1 MPKRLARFAAPLA
14 LVTYVLVLFGAT
26 AALQAGL
33 FERDGYYH
41 ARLSRLLPER
51 GFSREFPWTQ
61 VSTWQHG
68 YCDKEVLYHAA
79 MMPFTLVGDE
89 PIGGARVFAV
99 LLSTAVMLALF
110 LLLRAHGVPWP
121 ALFAALPLA
130 SGGLFIARLG
140 MVRSHVLS
148 MLLLL
153 AGVHLV
159 LQKRWR
165 AVGVLGFVYAWS
177 YTVPFVLV
185 MTAAPIAVGRWLSRA
200 GLDWRTVLA
209 ALLGACLGLAVHP
222 YSPLTLETFLTIAQI
237 VRMGLA
243 GQRGSG
249 FELGNEIYPYAPA
262 VFFDIY
268 PLVVL
273 LVPLLLAVVAWKW
286 KHVSADARGVV
297 LATLGWT
304 AMTALSARYV
314 EYQVLLL
321 AVSCGLVARD
331 LSKVD
336 AWKARWAAS
345 RRLRLGVTVA
355 TLLAL
360 AGFHARAMTFYWH
373 YQAKAAPARF
383 FDGAGAW
390 MAAHLAP
397 GETVINLF
405 WDDFPDL
412 FYSAPRQHYLWGLDP
427 TFTIRADVGRATVL
441 ERSRQRQL
449 PLDGA
454 LLMKLFGSRTLVLR
468 TTRALRYPELTRP
481 PFREVYRDASA
492 VVYRIEGLE

>member
-1 MPKRLARFAAPLA
+1 MPKRLAAPLA
-14 LVTYVLVLFGAT
+14 LVTYVLLLFGAT
-26 AALQAGL
+26 HALQAGL

-41 ARLSRLLPER
+41 ARLSRLVPER

-61 VSTWQHG
+61 VSTWKHG

-79 MMPFTLVGDE
+79 MMPFALVGDE
-89 PIGGARVFAV
+89 PIGGARVFATLLSAAV
-99 LLSTAVMLALF
+99 LLGLF
-110 LLLRAHGVPWP
+110 FLLRAHGVPWP

-140 MVRSHVLS
+140 MIRSHVLS

-159 LQKRWR
+159 LQRRWR
-165 AVGVLGFVYAWS
+165 ATGVLGFVYAWS
-177 YTVPFVLV
+177 YTLPFVLAL
-185 MTAAPIAVGRWLSRA
+185 TAAPIAVGRALSRA

-209 ALLGACLGLAVHP
+209 AFGGACLGLALHP

-243 GQRGSG
+243 GKQASG
-249 FELGNEIYPYAPA
+249 FELGNEIYPYPPA
-262 VFFDIY
+262 VFFNIY

-273 LVPLLLAVVAWKW
+273 LVPALVLVVAWQW
-286 KHVSADARGVV
+286 KRVSADARGVV
-297 LATLGWT
+297 LATLAWS

-321 AVSCGLVARD
+321 ALACGLVARD
-331 LSKVD
+331 LSQVET
-336 AWKARWAAS
+336 WKARWAAS
-345 RRLRLGVTVA
+345 GRLRVGVTA
-355 TLLAL
+355 AALLVL
-360 AGFHARAMTFYWH
+360 VGFHVRAMTFYWY

-383 FDGAGAW
+383 FDGAGKW
-390 MAAHLAP
+390 MAEHLAP
-397 GETVINLF
+397 GETVINLY

-427 TFTIRADVGRATVL
+427 TFTVRADEGRATLL
-441 ERSRQRQL
+441 ERVRTRQL

-454 LLMKLFGSRTLVLR
+454 LLAKVFSSRTLVFR
-468 TTRALRYPELTRP
+468 ATRASRYPELTRA

-492 VVYRIEGLE
+492 VLYRIE